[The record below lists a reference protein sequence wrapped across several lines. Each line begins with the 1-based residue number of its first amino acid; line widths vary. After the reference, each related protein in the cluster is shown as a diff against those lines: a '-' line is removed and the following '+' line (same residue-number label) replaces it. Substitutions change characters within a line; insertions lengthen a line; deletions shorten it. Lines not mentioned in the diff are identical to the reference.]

1 MAVTSM
7 IGARIQRR
15 EDPKLISGHG
25 HFIDDVNLVNMA
37 HMSVVRS
44 PHAHARITSIDTSG
58 AKAAKGV
65 VAVLTAA
72 DFKPVIH
79 APLPVTNSFVAD
91 KKQVPEQFPIAADE
105 VVYAGEPVAVVIAED
120 RYLADDAAHLVT
132 VHYEPLP
139 AVMDLEKAMAAG
151 SPLVKSDRPDN
162 IGWDAAFPAG
172 DIEAAFAEADVV
184 VKERIGQQRVLPT
197 PMETRGCVADYVPF
211 DNRVT
216 LWTSTQVPHF
226 IRLFVGGALGVPE
239 SQFRVVSH
247 DVGGGF
253 GAKLR
258 PYPEEYLAT
267 AASKLCGRPVKWIE
281 DRTESMM
288 ATTHGRGQIFDVE
301 VAAKRDGT
309 LLGLRFTQLLDI
321 GAYHGVFSAFQVVA
335 CLIGGGSYE
344 WKAIN
349 ARSIGIFTNRMSTD
363 PYRGAGRPEATH
375 LVERAVDLVAREIG
389 MDPAEVRRKNFVK
402 SFPFTNNFG
411 LVYDSGDYAKT
422 LDKAMGNIG
431 YAELRKRQEELR
443 AEGRYTGIGLSTY
456 VEICG
461 LGPSSATAPAAGIAL
476 VESSMVRVHPT
487 GSVTVS
493 VGTHAHGQG
502 HETTFAQIVA
512 DSLGVPYDS
521 VEIRHGDTGDTPF
534 GYGTYG
540 SRSLA
545 VGGMAIVQSCHKVVE
560 KARKLAAH
568 AFEASE
574 EDIVVEDGKYFVR
587 GNPGET
593 KALAELAF
601 ASYGAGLPE
610 GMEQGLEAV
619 SYFDP
624 PNFVWPFGCHICA
637 VEVDPETGAVTIDRY
652 VAVDDCGNVIN
663 PMVVDGQLHG
673 GIAQGISQALFEEV
687 RYDDETG
694 QMLNGTLLD
703 YLIPT
708 MAEMPNFELER
719 TVTPSPTNELGVKG
733 IGEAGTIASSAAVIN
748 AITDALAPFGIRHV
762 EMPARPDRLWS
773 MIKEARA

>member
-15 EDPKLISGHG
+15 EDPKLITGHG

-44 PHAHARITSIDTSG
+44 PYAHARITSIDTSA

-72 DFKPVIH
+72 DFKPVILG
-79 APLPVTNSFVAD
+79 PLPVTNSFVAD
-91 KKQVPEQFPIAADE
+91 KKQVPEQFPIATDE

-132 VHYEPLP
+132 IHYEPLP
-139 AVMDLEKAMAAG
+139 AVMDLEKAMEPG

-172 DIEAAFAEADVV
+172 DIDAAFAEADVV

-335 CLIGGGSYE
+335 CLLGGGSYD

-363 PYRGAGRPEATH
+363 PVPRRGTSGGDAPRRARCRP
-375 LVERAVDLVAREIG
+375 
-389 MDPAEVRRKNFVK
+389 RR
-402 SFPFTNNFG
+402 S
-411 LVYDSGDYAKT
+411 
-422 LDKAMGNIG
+422 
-431 YAELRKRQEELR
+431 
-443 AEGRYTGIGLSTY
+443 
-456 VEICG
+456 
-461 LGPSSATAPAAGIAL
+461 
-476 VESSMVRVHPT
+476 
-487 GSVTVS
+487 
-493 VGTHAHGQG
+493 
-502 HETTFAQIVA
+502 
-512 DSLGVPYDS
+512 
-521 VEIRHGDTGDTPF
+521 
-534 GYGTYG
+534 
-540 SRSLA
+540 
-545 VGGMAIVQSCHKVVE
+545 
-560 KARKLAAH
+560 
-568 AFEASE
+568 
-574 EDIVVEDGKYFVR
+574 
-587 GNPGET
+587 
-593 KALAELAF
+593 
-601 ASYGAGLPE
+601 
-610 GMEQGLEAV
+610 
-619 SYFDP
+619 
-624 PNFVWPFGCHICA
+624 
-637 VEVDPETGAVTIDRY
+637 
-652 VAVDDCGNVIN
+652 
-663 PMVVDGQLHG
+663 
-673 GIAQGISQALFEEV
+673 
-687 RYDDETG
+687 
-694 QMLNGTLLD
+694 
-703 YLIPT
+703 
-708 MAEMPNFELER
+708 
-719 TVTPSPTNELGVKG
+719 
-733 IGEAGTIASSAAVIN
+733 
-748 AITDALAPFGIRHV
+748 
-762 EMPARPDRLWS
+762 
-773 MIKEARA
+773 